1 MFRSGLVSNLAEATQ
16 ALHYRSLKDSEVSIY
31 QDSNDHR
38 YSLTFVVKAT
48 GKKLIKVEWV
58 DLLGEKKADYVEP
71 GQHLAVSVRS
81 YSDAPLVLELNNG
94 LQ

>member
-1 MFRSGLVSNLAEATQ
+1 MFRSGSTSDLSEATQ
-16 ALHYRSLKDSEVSIY
+16 ALHYRSLKNSEVSIY
-31 QDSNDHR
+31 QNLDG
-38 YSLTFVVKAT
+38 YGGGLTFVVKAT

-71 GQHLAVSVRS
+71 GQHLAVSVHS

-94 LQ
+94 F